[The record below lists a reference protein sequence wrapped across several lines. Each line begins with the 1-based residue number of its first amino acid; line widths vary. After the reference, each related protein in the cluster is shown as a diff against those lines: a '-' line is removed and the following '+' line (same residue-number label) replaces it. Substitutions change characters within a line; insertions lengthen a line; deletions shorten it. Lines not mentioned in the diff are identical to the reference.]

1 MIPKMSENVDSY
13 TTNSFSR
20 FKSPAAD
27 GIATA
32 LLIMAR
38 GIAKIMAVLC
48 SRFKMFSKAQL
59 TAMMLSIKMRAAAK
73 NPLRITGSFSL
84 LISSSNAPSKTIKIK
99 PTVPK
104 TGINLSKNAKSV
116 KP

>member
-20 FKSPAAD
+20 FKSPAVE

-32 LLIMAR
+32 LLIMAK
-38 GIAKIMAVLC
+38 GMANTIAALC

-59 TAMMLSIKMRAAAK
+59 TVMMLSIKMRAAAAK
-73 NPLRITGSFSL
+73 PFKITGSFSL
-84 LISSSNAPSKTIKIK
+84 LISSSNAPSRTIKIR